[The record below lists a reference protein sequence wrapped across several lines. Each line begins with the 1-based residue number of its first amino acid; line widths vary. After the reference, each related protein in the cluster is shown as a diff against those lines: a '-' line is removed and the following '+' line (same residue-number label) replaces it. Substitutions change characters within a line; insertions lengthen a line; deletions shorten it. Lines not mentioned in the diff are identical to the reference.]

1 MIPEISFKAQYIG
14 NSVIQDRN
22 NKDVVVS
29 SVKLDPNSKNDV
41 KTVEI
46 LFEDWFPQ
54 YKGILIDDV
63 YYDFIDYY
71 KQKEKKDYYALTTQ
85 NNNFQKLDPDK
96 ILGIAEYSN
105 FANKNYNYIDYI
117 QVNPKYM
124 ANKQE
129 REYKNIGSALLDTIK
144 NLNGYKNIYLNSIHE
159 AVDFYTKNGFKLA
172 HDNIEEPLM
181 VFERTV

>member
-54 YKGILIDDV
+54 DKGILIDDV

-71 KQKEKKDYYALTTQ
+71 KQKEKKDY
-85 NNNFQKLDPDK
+85 
-96 ILGIAEYSN
+96 
-105 FANKNYNYIDYI
+105 
-117 QVNPKYM
+117 
-124 ANKQE
+124 
-129 REYKNIGSALLDTIK
+129 
-144 NLNGYKNIYLNSIHE
+144 
-159 AVDFYTKNGFKLA
+159 
-172 HDNIEEPLM
+172 
-181 VFERTV
+181 